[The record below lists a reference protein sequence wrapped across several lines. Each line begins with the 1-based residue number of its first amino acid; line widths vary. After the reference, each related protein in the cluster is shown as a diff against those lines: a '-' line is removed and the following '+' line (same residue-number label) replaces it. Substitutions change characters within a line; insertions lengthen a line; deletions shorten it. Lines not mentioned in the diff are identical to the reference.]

1 MTDSLKENQIT
12 LFAIVDNVLHI
23 CENKEIRNHL
33 DWFKARGWME
43 TRTYLWYNS
52 IVRGHVDTKGIHIY
66 FDWNNRTTK
75 KVEEIFISKLFELVF
90 TLDLFLWTFVNAGEG
105 MGQSRTSHK
114 QLGSVYDVIDKL
126 IRTEPKE
133 ANKYNYLY
141 RYPYNLILRSRVAGT
156 ASEVLQFNLK
166 KFLAVVEGLKET
178 YKKIIE
184 LRYIRKLTLE
194 SCGKHLKVTKT
205 TVQQREK
212 EMLRAIRARHW
223 EYFNEENSLEILED
237 RYKKVVALSL
247 NQKRE
252 INQLKDKNSYL
263 TNEYVKM
270 CSQNEKKRDSINVST
285 VDTALTKLTEIG
297 LSNKACKV
305 LRNANKRYV
314 SDVVGMT
321 RSGLL
326 RLRNLGVKTADEIIE
341 CLASYGFTIK
351 D

>member
-1 MTDSLKENQIT
+1 MPDSLKENQIT

-90 TLDLFLWTFVNAGEG
+90 ALDLFLWTSVNAGEG
-105 MGQSRTSHK
+105 MGQSRTLHK

-133 ANKYNYLY
+133 VNKYNYLY
-141 RYPYNLILRSRVAGT
+141 RYPYNLILRLRVASI

-166 KFLAVVEGLKET
+166 EFLAVVEGLKEK
-178 YKKIIE
+178 YKEIIE
-184 LRYIRKLTLE
+184 LRYIRKLTFE
-194 SCGKHLKVTKT
+194 ACGKYLKVTKS

-212 EMLRAIRARHW
+212 EMIRAIRIQHR
-223 EYFNEENSLEILED
+223 EYFTAVDRIDILKNKLREA
-237 RYKKVVALSL
+237 VELSL

-270 CSQNEKKRDSINVST
+270 CSQNEKKRDSIDVST
-285 VDTALTKLTEIG
+285 VDTALTKLTDIG

-314 SDVVGMT
+314 SDVIGMT